1 MATAKKNAK
10 SSKTAHVLNLLA
22 PGGENEAIRPPAV
35 SQAEPAAPPED
46 AAAVPAPEAAAAP
59 VEASRPLTPPIL
71 EVARS
76 NDEQVSLQ
84 IKDALESEL
93 LSELG
98 DVPSAGAAPALEP
111 EPEPAPEPEPVPE
124 PEPELEPEP
133 VPEPE
138 PEPQP
143 APEAASESEP
153 EAETIPEPASKLE
166 PIPEPEPQPAP
177 EAASEPEP
185 EAETIP
191 EPASKPEPIPEPE
204 PLPAPEAASESEP
217 EAETIPEPASEP
229 EPIPEPEPLP
239 APIPAPHPAPDP
251 NDLVVINI
259 MEALVEEK
267 APRYIKMFGLCSCK
281 RCEADVK
288 ALTLTNVQPAYI
300 VRRRAEAHA
309 MLTVYESRYNSTIF
323 AQLTRACKAVMDSP
337 RHDREQS
344 LL

>member
-35 SQAEPAAPPED
+35 SQAEPASSPED
-46 AAAVPAPEAAAAP
+46 AAAAPVPEAAAAPP

-98 DVPSAGAAPALEP
+98 DMPSALEP
-111 EPEPAPEPEPVPE
+111 EPEPAPEPELEQEPIPEPEPEIGTEPIPE
-124 PEPELEPEP
+124 PEPELEPIPETASEP
-133 VPEPE
+133 EPISQPESTPAPEAVSVPEPEPETIPEPAPDPEPISEPEPQPIPEAASEPEPAPEPIPEPAPEPEPTPE

-143 APEAASESEP
+143 AP
-153 EAETIPEPASKLE
+153 K
-166 PIPEPEPQPAP
+166 PAP
-177 EAASEPEP
+177 AAP
-185 EAETIP
+185 
-191 EPASKPEPIPEPE
+191 
-204 PLPAPEAASESEP
+204 
-217 EAETIPEPASEP
+217 
-229 EPIPEPEPLP
+229 
-239 APIPAPHPAPDP
+239 PAPDP
-251 NDLVVINI
+251 NELVVMNV

-267 APRYIKMFGLCSCK
+267 APRYIKMFGLCSCE
-281 RCEADVK
+281 RCAADVK

-323 AQLTRACKAVMDSP
+323 AQLTRACKIVMDSP

-344 LL
+344 LM

>member
-35 SQAEPAAPPED
+35 SQAEPASSPED
-46 AAAVPAPEAAAAP
+46 AAVPAPEAAAAP

-191 EPASKPEPIPEPE
+191 EPAS
-204 PLPAPEAASESEP
+204 
-217 EAETIPEPASEP
+217 EP

>member
-35 SQAEPAAPPED
+35 SQAEPASSPED
-46 AAAVPAPEAAAAP
+46 AAAAPVPEAAAAP

-98 DVPSAGAAPALEP
+98 DMPSAGAAPALEP

-124 PEPELEPEP
+124 PEPELEP
-133 VPEPE
+133 
-138 PEPQP
+138 
-143 APEAASESEP
+143 
-153 EAETIPEPASKLE
+153 IPEPASGLKPVSE
-166 PIPEPEPQPAP
+166 PVPQPEFTPELEPQPAP

-191 EPASKPEPIPEPE
+191 EPASKPEPIPEPK
-204 PLPAPEAASESEP
+204 PQPAPEAASEPEP

>member
-84 IKDALESEL
+84 IKDALENEL

-98 DVPSAGAAPALEP
+98 DVPSTGAAPALEP

-124 PEPELEPEP
+124 PEPELEP
-133 VPEPE
+133 
-138 PEPQP
+138 
-143 APEAASESEP
+143 
-153 EAETIPEPASKLE
+153 IPEPASGLKPVSE
-166 PIPEPEPQPAP
+166 PVPQPEFTPELEPQPAP
-177 EAASEPEP
+177 EAASEP
-185 EAETIP
+185 
-191 EPASKPEPIPEPE
+191 
-204 PLPAPEAASESEP
+204 EP

>member
-98 DVPSAGAAPALEP
+98 DVPSALEP
-111 EPEPAPEPEPVPE
+111 EPEPAPEPELEPESVPE
-124 PEPELEPEP
+124 PEPGLEPISEPAPEPEPISQPESTPAPEAVSEPELEPE
-133 VPEPE
+133 
-138 PEPQP
+138 
-143 APEAASESEP
+143 
-153 EAETIPEPASKLE
+153 TIPEPAPDPE
-166 PIPEPEPQPAP
+166 PISEPEPQPAP

-185 EAETIP
+185 E
-191 EPASKPEPIPEPE
+191 PEPIPEP
-204 PLPAPEAASESEP
+204 A
-217 EAETIPEPASEP
+217 
-229 EPIPEPEPLP
+229 PEPEPTPEPEPQP
-239 APIPAPHPAPDP
+239 APKPAPAAPPAPDP
-251 NDLVVINI
+251 NELVVMNV

>member
-98 DVPSAGAAPALEP
+98 DVPFAGAAPALEP

-124 PEPELEPEP
+124 PEPELEP
-133 VPEPE
+133 
-138 PEPQP
+138 
-143 APEAASESEP
+143 
-153 EAETIPEPASKLE
+153 IPEPASG
-166 PIPEPEPQPAP
+166 PEPVSEPVPQPEFTPEPKPLPAP

>member
-84 IKDALESEL
+84 IKDALENEL

-98 DVPSAGAAPALEP
+98 DVPFAGAAPALEP

-124 PEPELEPEP
+124 PEPELEP
-133 VPEPE
+133 
-138 PEPQP
+138 
-143 APEAASESEP
+143 
-153 EAETIPEPASKLE
+153 IPEPASG
-166 PIPEPEPQPAP
+166 PEPVSEPVPQPEFTPEPKPQPAP
-177 EAASEPEP
+177 EAASEP
-185 EAETIP
+185 
-191 EPASKPEPIPEPE
+191 
-204 PLPAPEAASESEP
+204 EP

>member
-46 AAAVPAPEAAAAP
+46 AAVPAPEAAAAP
-59 VEASRPLTPPIL
+59 VEASRPQTPPIL

-98 DVPSAGAAPALEP
+98 DVPFAGAAPALEP
-111 EPEPAPEPEPVPE
+111 KPEPAPEPEPVPE
-124 PEPELEPEP
+124 PEPELEP
-133 VPEPE
+133 
-138 PEPQP
+138 
-143 APEAASESEP
+143 
-153 EAETIPEPASKLE
+153 IPEPASGLKPVSE
-166 PIPEPEPQPAP
+166 PVPQPEFTPEPKPQPAP
-177 EAASEPEP
+177 EAASEP
-185 EAETIP
+185 
-191 EPASKPEPIPEPE
+191 
-204 PLPAPEAASESEP
+204 EP